1 MTGGVETL
9 TRATVY
15 TDAGFLRDLPPL
27 NHERHN
33 HGCGHYVNQ
42 DLDTVSTH
50 RNTTHD
56 ECLVTLPLHQVLLV
70 AGGIVAS
77 TYLAS
82 TEVMAVDSS
91 WAGRG
96 WADVGQLPSPRHG
109 LRGVSL
115 NNDIIMTGW

>member
-1 MTGGVETL
+1 M
-9 TRATVY
+9 RP
-15 TDAGFLRDLPPL
+15 LRQPGS
-27 NHERHN
+27 E
-33 HGCGHYVNQ
+33 
-42 DLDTVSTH
+42 H
-50 RNTTHD
+50 REHTSQYND
-56 ECLVTLPLHQVLLV
+56 CFVTLSLHQVLLV

-96 WADVGQLPSPRHG
+96 WADAGQLPSPRHG

-115 NNDIIMTGW
+115 NNGIIMTG

>member
-1 MTGGVETL
+1 MLTGGVETL

-50 RNTTHD
+50 RNTMTRHAA
-56 ECLVTLPLHQVLLV
+56 LAPGA
-70 AGGIVAS
+70 AGG
-77 TYLAS
+77 
-82 TEVMAVDSS
+82 
-91 WAGRG
+91 RG
-96 WADVGQLPSPRHG
+96 HRGLHLPGLHRGHGGGQQLGGARLG
-109 LRGVSL
+109 
-115 NNDIIMTGW
+115 